1 MTPEERE
8 YRYMQ
13 CRTGIINEDVRL
25 EDGFRRKYYATE
37 FGYLYYEDGKI
48 YDYTGNSVSLVSTTP
63 TWERSNGAIYEI
75 DGFLTPMDKLD
86 TALSVYSLM
95 RQDPELSVFVNA
107 CGRAGLGAELNLTGF
122 FSYTVRSEEHTHE
135 LQSLMSTPVAVIC
148 LKKK

>member
-1 MTPEERE
+1 MIRRPPRSTRTDTLFPYTTLFRS
-8 YRYMQ
+8 
-13 CRTGIINEDVRL
+13 TGIINEDVRL

-48 YDYTGNSVSLVSTTP
+48 YDYTSNSVSLVSTTP

-95 RQDPELSVFVNA
+95 RQDPE
-107 CGRAGLGAELNLTGF
+107 
-122 FSYTVRSEEHTHE
+122 RSEEPTSE
-135 LQSLMSTPVAVIC
+135 LQSLLRRWYVVVR
-148 LKKK
+148 LKKI